1 MYLIVIVSAAEESV
15 AHLEGYSIHK
25 GLQSRQVVFFMET
38 QLKKAER
45 RNNEAKTI
53 SQFCIESQT
62 ILIFCT
68 QQGDPWSRGGAR
80 LSPCHRS
87 I

>member
-1 MYLIVIVSAAEESV
+1 MLTWRRIELRNDDNDVFSANALFDCNVSAAEESV

-45 RNNEAKTI
+45 RNNETKNNK
-53 SQFCIESQT
+53 SV
-62 ILIFCT
+62 LY
-68 QQGDPWSRGGAR
+68 
-80 LSPCHRS
+80 
-87 I
+87 

>member
-1 MYLIVIVSAAEESV
+1 MFCFSYISNILLYLIVIVSAAEESV

-45 RNNEAKTI
+45 RNNETKKNK
-53 SQFCIESQT
+53 SVFY
-62 ILIFCT
+62 
-68 QQGDPWSRGGAR
+68 
-80 LSPCHRS
+80 
-87 I
+87 